1 MVGWMDRISVP
12 GAAALLLIPGLIL
25 GMILGMAAAAP
36 ARAHTLSTLPNTPG
50 YVHQVFGIDDGLPRA
65 GIVQVLQTRDGY
77 LWLATFDGLVR
88 FDGARFEVFDSD
100 RFPALGSNRIV
111 DLLESR
117 DGTLWIRSE
126 VGHVARYADG
136 AITGCSVPAED
147 RAGSCSLPHAGE
159 PQLTVLYEDPAGAIW
174 MGGRSG
180 LFRVSADGLH
190 RVPGL
195 SLRQGVRA
203 VLRDRAGLL
212 WVGGAEGLWTGR
224 PGHFQKAGVP
234 SEVQEEGIFALVE
247 DASGGV
253 WAATMRGAGRVR
265 GGALHLEVPGQAF
278 LDRDSAGTVW
288 ISVEGRLLRFRA
300 GRLET
305 VATGEG
311 KLHGM
316 TAGRRVRIAADG
328 ATWVGWTDL
337 LLRNGTPVLRL
348 SSPIFA
354 VNSVTLD
361 REGTIWASSSDSGEL
376 HALHPAHVTTLSE
389 GLPSPVLYPVYEDRD
404 GTLWT
409 GGLGTLAFLPP
420 GATRFQ
426 TLPIPGD
433 APLATPEAFLRDR
446 SGTFW
451 IGLAPG
457 LFVRDGDRFA
467 GPVGPEALRT
477 AVIRAIFEDSRGVLW
492 VGTETGLFRREP
504 VSPSGQARG
513 GQWSWLTTESGLP
526 NPWVRAIRESPDGT
540 LWLGT
545 NGGGV
550 VRLAQGRFTVIG
562 EAQGLS
568 SNLVRA
574 IHPAPDGRLWIATE
588 NRGINRLD
596 PATLDRPEGP
606 RIDQV
611 GPREGLYARGVH
623 QIVPDDFGN
632 LWMSSNEGIF
642 RVSLRDL
649 NEVADG
655 RRERIEPVAYTESD
669 GMRNREANGG
679 VQDAGLRDRQGR
691 IVFPTQVGVVRLDP
705 RRLLSRGAPPP
716 VYVQRLRSGGDEIRS
731 STGKVRLA
739 PSQRSFTAELSAP
752 SFRAPERQRF
762 RYRLIPYD
770 RDWVDAGTRREASY
784 TKVPPGDYTF
794 EVLASG
800 PDGAWSQRPARL
812 EIEVVPRFFETV
824 WFLLACVAGAI
835 AAVAALLRWRGDRLR
850 ARQARLEQLVD
861 ERTATIADQA
871 EKLRELDR
879 LKSQLFANVSHELR
893 TPLTLI
899 LGPLGDAL
907 AGRFG
912 PLNEDLSRQVAT
924 AERNARRLLAL
935 VDQLLDIAKLDAG
948 RLRLRLRR
956 GDFGGFLRQRVES
969 FLPLAE
975 RRGIDLSLEVPV
987 EPVALWFDPPQLEK
1001 VIDNLLGNALK
1012 FTPAG
1017 GRVEVSMEAPPD
1029 VDRVVVAVRDSGPG
1043 IPADQ
1048 LERVF
1053 ERFYQLEPMAHRWRG
1068 AGIGLA
1074 LARQIAELH
1083 RGEVSVR
1090 SNPGEGACFILTL
1103 LRGRDHFPAELVDDD
1118 TPPPHLRDYASGPLQ
1133 SLSAALDEPNGPTG
1147 GDDPVDEDRTT
1158 VLVVDDNPEIRA
1170 YVRRHLEPD
1179 YRVLEAADG
1188 AEGLERARQ
1197 TVPDL
1202 VVSDVMMPGLDGN
1215 ALFRALR
1222 EDPELEMVPV
1232 ILLTAKASPESRIQ
1246 GLRDG
1251 VDDYLVKP
1259 FDPRELKARVDNL
1272 IASRR
1277 RLLERLE
1284 GDPKAEPVARSSE
1297 DLDDTQ
1303 AEPLPRPLRVSE
1315 VRVLSADQAL
1325 LARVQS
1331 IIEKRIADTGLS
1343 VEALAEEIGCDRS
1356 YLLRK
1361 LRTLTGETPS
1371 ALIRSMRL
1379 QRAEQL
1385 LRANAGTVSEIA
1397 YSVGFKSVAHFSNAF
1412 QERYG
1417 ERPSAFAARH
1427 RPG

>member
-1 MVGWMDRISVP
+1 MVERMDRISVP
-12 GAAALLLIPGLIL
+12 GTAALLLTLWVAL
-25 GMILGMAAAAP
+25 AAAP
-36 ARAHTLSTLPNTPG
+36 VRAHTFAPLPAAPG
-50 YVHQVFGIDDGLPRA
+50 YVHQTFGIDDGLPRA
-65 GIVQVLQTRDGY
+65 GIVQILQTRDGY

-88 FDGARFEVFDSD
+88 FDGVRFEVFDSD

-117 DGTLWIRSE
+117 DGTLWTLSE
-126 VGHVARYADG
+126 AGHVARSSGG
-136 AITGCSVPAED
+136 AFTGCSVPQAD
-147 RAGSCSLPHAGE
+147 RAGSCSLPGAGT
-159 PQLTVLYEDPAGAIW
+159 PQLTYLHEDSTGALWI
-174 MGGRSG
+174 GGRSG
-180 LFRVSADGLH
+180 LFRASADGLH
-190 RVPGL
+190 QVPGL
-195 SLRQGVRA
+195 NIRKGVNA
-203 VLRDRAGLL
+203 VLRDRAGRL
-212 WVGGAEGLWTGR
+212 WVGTPEGLWVGR
-224 PGHFQKAGVP
+224 PGQFRRIPTPPEVLGEGV
-234 SEVQEEGIFALVE
+234 STLAE
-247 DASGGV
+247 DASGEIWV
-253 WAATMRGAGRVR
+253 ATWRGAGRVR
-265 GGALHLEVPGQAF
+265 DGALHLEVAGSAH
-278 LDRDSAGTVW
+278 LDRDAAGTVW
-288 ISVEGRLLRFRA
+288 ISVGGRLLLSR
-300 GRLET
+300 GSGLET
-305 VATGEG
+305 VAASDGQIP
-311 KLHGM
+311 
-316 TAGRRVRIAADG
+316 GRSFGHRVRIADSAG
-328 ATWVGWTDL
+328 TWVAWTHL
-337 LLRNGTPVLRL
+337 LLRNGTPVLHLDSPL
-348 SSPIFA
+348 STMT
-354 VNSVTLD
+354 SVLID
-361 REGTIWASSSDSGEL
+361 REGTIWASSSASGEL
-376 HALHPAHVTTLSE
+376 HALHPARVTALSE
-389 GLPSPVLYPVYEDRD
+389 GLTNPVLYPVYEDRD

-409 GGLGTLAFLPP
+409 GSYGTASILPP
-420 GATRFQ
+420 GSTRFQ
-426 TLPIPGD
+426 VVPTPGG
-433 APLATPEAFLRDR
+433 APLSSPEAFLRDR

-451 IGLAPG
+451 VGLSQG
-457 LFVRDGDRFA
+457 LFVREGDRFS
-467 GPVGPEALRT
+467 GPLGPEALHT
-477 AVIRAIFEDSRGVLW
+477 AVVRAIFEDSRGVLW
-492 VGTETGLFRREP
+492 VGTEIGLFRREP
-504 VSPSGQARG
+504 VSRSGQARG
-513 GQWSWLTTESGLP
+513 GRWSWLTTENGLP
-526 NPWVRAIRESPDGT
+526 NSWIRTIRELPEGT

-550 VRLAQGRFTVIG
+550 VRLTQGRFTAIG

-596 PATLDRPEGP
+596 PSTVGRPEGP
-606 RIDQV
+606 RIDHV
-611 GPREGLYARGVH
+611 GLREGLYARGVH
-623 QIVPDDFGN
+623 QFVSDDFGN

-642 RVSLRDL
+642 RVPLSDL

-655 RRERIEPVAYTESD
+655 RRERIEPVAYTERD

-691 IVFPTQVGVVRLDP
+691 IVFPTQEGLVRIDP
-705 RRLLSRGAPPP
+705 RHLLERGAPPP
-716 VYVQRLRSGGDEIRS
+716 VYVQRLRAGADEVPV
-731 STGKVRLA
+731 STGKVRLD
-739 PSQRSFTAELSAP
+739 PSQRSFTLEISAP

-762 RYRLIPYD
+762 RYRLTPYD
-770 RDWVDAGTRREASY
+770 RDWVEAGARREASY

-800 PDGAWSQRPARL
+800 PDGVWSERPARV
-812 EIEVVPRFFETV
+812 EIRVVPRFFETV
-824 WFLLACVAGAI
+824 WFMLACALASIV
-835 AAVAALLRWRGDRLR
+835 AVAALLRWRGNRLR

-871 EKLRELDR
+871 EKLREVDR

-912 PLNEDLSRQVAT
+912 PLDQDLSRQLST
-924 AERNARRLLAL
+924 AERNARRLLGL
-935 VDQLLDIAKLDAG
+935 VDQLLDVARLDAG

-956 GDFGGFLRQRVES
+956 GDFGGFVRYRVES

-987 EPVALWFDPPQLEK
+987 EPVVLWFDPPQLEK

-1017 GRVEVSMEAPPD
+1017 GRVEVSVDAPPD
-1029 VDRVVVAVRDSGPG
+1029 SERVELAVRDNGPG

-1053 ERFYQLEPMAHRWRG
+1053 ERFYQLEPSSHRWRG

-1083 RGEVSVR
+1083 RGEISAR
-1090 SNPGEGACFILTL
+1090 GNADSGQGACFTLTL
-1103 LRGRDHFPAELVDDD
+1103 LRGRDHFPDELVDIAD
-1118 TPPPHLRDYASGPLQ
+1118 TPPPHMRDYASGPLQ
-1133 SLSAALDEPNGPTG
+1133 TLSAALDEPSGPTG
-1147 GDDPVDEDRTT
+1147 DDPPDEDRTT

-1188 AEGLERARQ
+1188 AEGLERARR
-1197 TVPDL
+1197 TIPDL

-1232 ILLTAKASPESRIQ
+1232 VLLTAKASPESRIQ

-1284 GDPKAEPVARSSE
+1284 ADPKAASRIGAGES
-1297 DLDDTQ
+1297 LDDTH
-1303 AEPLPRPLRVSE
+1303 AEPVPQPLRVSE
-1315 VRVLSADQAL
+1315 VQVLSADQAL
-1325 LARVQS
+1325 LARVQG
-1331 IIEKRIADTGLS
+1331 IIEKRIADTALS

-1427 RPG
+1427 RG

>member
-1 MVGWMDRISVP
+1 MVGWMDRISVRRT
-12 GAAALLLIPGLIL
+12 AALLLTLGL
-25 GMILGMAAAAP
+25 AVATSAH
-36 ARAHTLSTLPNTPG
+36 AHTLSPLPALPG

-65 GIVQVLQTRDGY
+65 GIVQVMQTRDGY

-126 VGHVARYADG
+126 VGHVARYTGG
-136 AITGCSVPAED
+136 AITGCSVPKAD

-159 PQLTVLYEDPAGAIW
+159 PRLTFLYEDPAGAIW

-180 LFRVSADGLH
+180 LFRASADGLH
-190 RVPGL
+190 RVQGL
-195 SLRQGVRA
+195 NLRKEVHA
-203 VLRDRAGLL
+203 ILRDRAGRL

-224 PGHFQKAGVP
+224 PGHFQKVSVP
-234 SEVQEEGIFALVE
+234 SEVQEEGVSALVE
-247 DASGGV
+247 DASGDV

-265 GGALHLEVPGQAF
+265 DGALRLEVLGQAF

-316 TAGRRVRIAADG
+316 IVGRRVRIAADG
-328 ATWVGWTDL
+328 STWMGWTDL

-354 VNSVTLD
+354 VNSVTID

-420 GATRFQ
+420 GSTRFQ

-457 LFVRDGDRFA
+457 LFFRDGDRFV

-492 VGTETGLFRREP
+492 VGTERGLFRREP
-504 VSPSGQARG
+504 VSLSGQARG
-513 GQWSWLTTESGLP
+513 GRWSWLTTENGLP
-526 NPWVRAIRESPDGT
+526 NPWIRAIRESPEGT

-550 VRLAQGRFTVIG
+550 VRLAQGRFTAIG

-596 PATLDRPEGP
+596 PSTLDRLEGP

-611 GPREGLYARGVH
+611 GLREGLYARGVH

-642 RVSLRDL
+642 RVSQRDL

-655 RRERIEPVAYTESD
+655 RRQRIEPVAYTERD

-679 VQDAGLRDRQGR
+679 VQDAGLRDRRGR
-691 IVFPTQVGVVRLDP
+691 IVFPTQVGVVRIDP
-705 RRLLSRGAPPP
+705 RRLLERGTPPP
-716 VYVQRLRSGGDEIRS
+716 VYVQRLRSGDGEIPV
-731 STGKVRLA
+731 STGPDSSSKVRLG
-739 PSQRSFTAELSAP
+739 PSQRSFTVELSAP

-762 RYRLIPYD
+762 RYRLMPYD
-770 RDWVDAGTRREASY
+770 RDWVEAGARREASY
-784 TKVPPGDYTF
+784 TKVPPGDYAF

-800 PDGAWSQRPARL
+800 PDGVWSERPARV

-824 WFLLACVAGAI
+824 WFLLACAAGAI
-835 AAVAALLRWRGDRLR
+835 AAVAALLRWRGNRLQ
-850 ARQARLEQLVD
+850 ARQARLEQLVE
-861 ERTATIADQA
+861 ERTTTIADQA

-912 PLNEDLSRQVAT
+912 PLNEDLSRQVST
-924 AERNARRLLAL
+924 AERNARRLLTL
-935 VDQLLDIAKLDAG
+935 VDQLLDVARLDAG

-956 GDFGGFLRQRVES
+956 GDLGGFVRYRVES

-987 EPVALWFDPPQLEK
+987 EPVELWFDPPQLEK

-1017 GRVEVSMEAPPD
+1017 GRVEVSLDAPPD
-1029 VDRVVVAVRDSGPG
+1029 ADRVEVAVRDNGPG
-1043 IPADQ
+1043 IPDDQ

-1053 ERFYQLEPMAHRWRG
+1053 ERFYQLDPTAHRWRG

-1074 LARQIAELH
+1074 LARQVAELH

-1090 SNPGEGACFILTL
+1090 SNAGQGACFILTL

-1118 TPPPHLRDYASGPLQ
+1118 TPPPHLRDYSSGPLQ

-1188 AEGLERARQ
+1188 AEGLERARR

-1222 EDPELEMVPV
+1222 EDPELETVPV
-1232 ILLTAKASPESRIQ
+1232 VLLTAKASPESRIQ

-1284 GDPKAEPVARSSE
+1284 SDPKAGPGSISGEN
-1297 DLDDTQ
+1297 LDDTL
-1303 AEPLPRPLRVSE
+1303 AEPVPRPLRVSE

-1331 IIEKRIADTGLS
+1331 IIENRIADTALS

-1427 RPG
+1427 RG

>member
-1 MVGWMDRISVP
+1 MVRWMDRISVRRTV
-12 GAAALLLIPGLIL
+12 ALLLTLGL
-25 GMILGMAAAAP
+25 AVATS
-36 ARAHTLSTLPNTPG
+36 ARAHTLSPLPALPG
-50 YVHQVFGIDDGLPRA
+50 YVHQVFGLEDGLPRA
-65 GIVQVLQTRDGY
+65 GIIQILQTRDGY

-126 VGHVARYADG
+126 VGHVARYAGG
-136 AITGCSVPAED
+136 AITGCTVPKED
-147 RAGSCSLPHAGE
+147 RAGSCSLHHAGE
-159 PQLTVLYEDPAGAIW
+159 PRHTHIHEDTAGTVWI
-174 MGGRSG
+174 GGSSG
-180 LFRVSADGLH
+180 LFRVAADGLH

-195 SLRQGVRA
+195 NVRKGIRA
-203 VLRDRAGLL
+203 VLHDRTGQL
-212 WVGGAEGLWTGR
+212 WAGGAEGLWAGR
-224 PGHFQKAGVP
+224 PGAFRRLRTPPEVLGEGV
-234 SEVQEEGIFALVE
+234 SGVTE
-247 DASGGV
+247 DAAGDV
-253 WAATMRGAGRVR
+253 WVATTRGAGRVR
-265 GGALHLEVPGQAF
+265 DGALRLEVTGNAF
-278 LDRDSAGTVW
+278 LDRDSGGKVW
-288 ISVEGRLLRFRA
+288 ISVENQLLRA
-300 GRLET
+300 TGGRLET
-305 VATGEG
+305 IATGG
-311 KLHGM
+311 GGLHGM
-316 TAGRRVRIAADG
+316 VFGRKVRIAPDG
-328 ATWVGWTDL
+328 AAWAAWTNL
-337 LLRNGTPVLRL
+337 LLRNGTPALRL
-348 SSPIFA
+348 ASPMFT
-354 VNSVTLD
+354 VTSTTID
-361 REGTIWASSSDSGEL
+361 REGTIWASSSAPGEL
-376 HALHPAHVTTLSE
+376 HALHPARVTTLAE
-389 GLPSPVLYPVYEDRD
+389 GLPNPSVYPVYEDRD

-409 GGLGTLAFLPP
+409 GAFRTLARLPP

-426 TLPIPGD
+426 TLPLPGND
-433 APLATPEAFLRDR
+433 PLDSPEAFLRDR

-451 IGLAPG
+451 VGLSQG
-457 LFVRDGDRFA
+457 LFFQDGGRFA

-477 AVIRAIFEDSRGVLW
+477 AFIRAIFEDSRGVLW
-492 VGTETGLFRREP
+492 VGTEGGLFRREP
-504 VSPSGQARG
+504 PSRG
-513 GQWSWLTTESGLP
+513 GQWTFLDIDDGLS
-526 NPWVRAIRESPDGT
+526 NLWVRVIREAPAGT
-540 LWLGT
+540 LWFGT

-550 VRLAQGRFTVIG
+550 LRLADGRFTPIT
-562 EAQGLS
+562 ETQGLS

-596 PATLDRPEGP
+596 PATLDDPEGP
-606 RIDQV
+606 RIDHV
-611 GPREGLYARGVH
+611 GQNEGLYARGVH
-623 QIVPDDFGN
+623 QIVADGFGH

-642 RVSLRDL
+642 RAALRDL
-649 NEVADG
+649 DEVADG
-655 RRERIEPVAYTESD
+655 RRSRLDSVVAYTERD

-679 VQDAGLRDRQGR
+679 GQDAGLRDRQGR
-691 IVFPTQVGVVRLDP
+691 ILFATQNGIVRADP
-705 RRLLSRGAPPP
+705 RQLLGRREAPA
-716 VYVQRLRSGGDEIRS
+716 VLMQRLRVGDEEVS
-731 STGKVRLA
+731 LTAGTVRLSPA
-739 PSQRSFTAELSAP
+739 QRSFTVEFTTP

-762 RYRLIPYD
+762 RFRLTPYE
-770 RDWVDAGTRREASY
+770 RDWVDAGARREASY

-800 PDGAWSQRPARL
+800 PDGVWSERPARV
-812 EIEVVPRFFETV
+812 EIEVVPRFFETA
-824 WFLLACVAGAI
+824 WFLLACAAGAI
-835 AAVAALLRWRGDRLR
+835 AVAAALLRWRGTRLQ
-850 ARQARLEQLVD
+850 ARQARLEQLVE
-861 ERTATIADQA
+861 ERTTTIADQA

-912 PLNEDLSRQVAT
+912 PLNEDLSRQVST

-935 VDQLLDIAKLDAG
+935 VDQLLDVARLDAG

-956 GDFGGFLRQRVES
+956 GDFGGFVRHRVES

-987 EPVALWFDPPQLEK
+987 EPVELWFDAPQLEK

-1017 GRVEVSMEAPPD
+1017 GRVEVSLEAPPD
-1029 VDRVVVAVRDSGPG
+1029 ADRVEVAVRDNGPG
-1043 IPADQ
+1043 IPDDQ

-1053 ERFYQLEPMAHRWRG
+1053 ERFYQLDPTAHRWRG

-1074 LARQIAELH
+1074 LARQVAELH

-1090 SNPGEGACFILTL
+1090 SNAGQGACFTLTL

-1118 TPPPHLRDYASGPLQ
+1118 TPPPHLRDYSSGPLQ

-1147 GDDPVDEDRTT
+1147 GDDPIDEDRTT

-1179 YRVLEAADG
+1179 YRIIEAADG
-1188 AEGLERARQ
+1188 AEGLERARR
-1197 TVPDL
+1197 TIPDL

-1232 ILLTAKASPESRIQ
+1232 VLLTAKASPESRIQ

-1272 IASRR
+1272 ISSRR

-1284 GDPKAEPVARSSE
+1284 GDPKGGSISGENLDDTLAEPV
-1297 DLDDTQ
+1297 
-1303 AEPLPRPLRVSE
+1303 PRPLRVSE

-1331 IIEKRIADTGLS
+1331 IIENRIADTGLS

-1412 QERYG
+1412 QEKYA

-1427 RPG
+1427 RG